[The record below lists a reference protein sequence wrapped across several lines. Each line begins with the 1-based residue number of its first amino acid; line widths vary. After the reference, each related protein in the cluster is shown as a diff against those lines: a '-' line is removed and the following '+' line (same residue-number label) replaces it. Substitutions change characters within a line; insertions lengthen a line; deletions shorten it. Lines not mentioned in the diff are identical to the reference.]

1 MNSASQIDQMASK
14 RMGSLKGLLQGLEA
28 VIAVFPRWKTV
39 NVNFGH
45 HVGAAVPVIY
55 SEFVRS
61 VFVGAGGA
69 VSIEV
74 IAHD

>member
-1 MNSASQIDQMASK
+1 MSSALQIDQMASK
-14 RMGSLKGLLQGLEA
+14 RMGSLKGLLQGIEA
-28 VIAVFPRWKTV
+28 VIVVFARWKTF
-39 NVNFGH
+39 NVDFGH
-45 HVGAAVPVIY
+45 HVRAAVPVIY
-55 SEFVRS
+55 SDVVSS